1 MKYLKLY
8 EQFRLITERKEE
20 LNKVISYPG
29 IKSNPNLP
37 PLLLIPGGGG
47 NPKSDYTVLAPLL
60 SDSFNLLTF
69 YYNESKNGNA
79 KDVCSDI
86 ANQLE
91 EKLGDKLS
99 QLNVLGFSMG
109 TSFGFWILK
118 SLGQKFKGKFICVDA
133 AAPHADSAD
142 RYVHNTLKHNTP
154 RRYQCIVLPFY
165 EVDRKTGKFPL
176 KNGEEANEDQALSF
190 GYSFSEQTE
199 SKIEKNDQYFN
210 LENCEIEDFVFN
222 GQVEYENW
230 RKSKSLVVEFID
242 EPNKIGKGE
251 HYPSKLNPSGI
262 WLKGKKFE
270 LPKEK
275 KKNPQGQG
283 FVDYFGNATIKS
295 SSKDVYPDVNF
306 IKELMKLNGI
316 KDRNDVWVV
325 QDKQWDG
332 LFFCDPK
339 CDWKGKID
347 FLKKQANGLV
357 GTIMRDPK
365 EPETLDNKVQV
376 IIVKAGKTKDGNL
389 TQAKAEKN
397 KDEFPNDNTKVVI
410 LKGVEHFNI
419 CQNGAPQIAE
429 LSKKFFK

>member
-1 MKYLKLY
+1 
-8 EQFRLITERKEE
+8 
-20 LNKVISYPG
+20 
-29 IKSNPNLP
+29 
-37 PLLLIPGGGG
+37 
-47 NPKSDYTVLAPLL
+47 
-60 SDSFNLLTF
+60 
-69 YYNESKNGNA
+69 
-79 KDVCSDI
+79 
-86 ANQLE
+86 
-91 EKLGDKLS
+91 
-99 QLNVLGFSMG
+99 MG

-118 SLGQKFKGKFICVDA
+118 SLGQEFKGKFICVDA
-133 AAPHADSAD
+133 AAPHADYAD

-190 GYSFSEQTE
+190 GYSFSEQIE
-199 SKIEKNDQYFN
+199 SKIKKNDQDFN
-210 LENCEIEDFVFN
+210 LENCKIEDFVFN
-222 GQVEYENW
+222 LQAEYENW

-262 WLKGKKFE
+262 WLNGKRFE
-270 LPKEK
+270 LPE
-275 KKNPQGQG
+275 
-283 FVDYFGNATIKS
+283 DYFGNITIKS
-295 SSKDVYPDVNF
+295 SSKNVYPDVDF
-306 IKELMKLNGI
+306 IKNIMTLNKI
-316 KDRNDVWVV
+316 KDSNDVWVV

-339 CDWKGKID
+339 CDWKGKKD
-347 FLKKQANGLV
+347 FLSKQAKGLV
-357 GTIMRDPK
+357 GTIMRNPK
-365 EPETLDNKVQV
+365 KPETLDDSIDV

-397 KDEFPNDNTKVVI
+397 TNEFPNDNTKVKI
-410 LKGVEHFNI
+410 LNGVEHFNI

>member
-133 AAPHADSAD
+133 AAPQAASSD

-176 KNGEEANEDQALSF
+176 KEGEEANENQALSF
-190 GYSFSEQTE
+190 GYSFSKEIE
-199 SKIEKNDQYFN
+199 SKIEKDDSDFN
-210 LENCEIEDFVFN
+210 LENCKVDDFVFN
-222 GQVEYENW
+222 AQAEYESW

-242 EPNKIGKGE
+242 QPNKIGKGE
-251 HYPSKLNPSGI
+251 HYPSKVNPSGI

-270 LPKEK
+270 LPD
-275 KKNPQGQG
+275 N
-283 FVDYFGNATIKS
+283 YFGNRTIKS
-295 SSKDVYPDVNF
+295 SSKNVYPDVDF
-306 IKELMKLNGI
+306 IKDLIKVNGI
-316 KDRNDVWVV
+316 KDPNDVWVV

-332 LFFCDPK
+332 PFFCDPK
-339 CDWKGKID
+339 CDWKGNID
-347 FLKKQANGLV
+347 FLSKQANGLV

-365 EPETLDNKVQV
+365 KPETLDNKVQV
-376 IIVKAGKTKDGNL
+376 IIVRAGRTKDGNL
-389 TQAKAEKN
+389 TQAEAEKN
-397 KDEFPNDNTKVVI
+397 KNEFPNDNTKVVV
-410 LKGVEHFNI
+410 LNGVEHFNI

-429 LSKKFFK
+429 IAKNFFK